1 MHHFGYMPS
10 LRLDSP
16 KFKILSTIETIEES
30 SEQSV
35 VLDPRHFTDILS
47 IVQVYTY
54 KGRRRDER
62 KDEFPLVMSGVSPSF
77 ATGGT
82 DSRAYYKLKEAMGK
96 YPIDSSIFNG
106 SIALDWTKFLADDM
120 QCSLVYSV
128 DPGELLID
136 IDNVRHMKMKRNNQR
151 SKYGS
156 ATCYVS
162 FILEPIW

>member
-106 SIALDWTKFLADDM
+106 SIALDCGSAPRGWTKFLADDM

-128 DPGELLID
+128 W
-136 IDNVRHMKMKRNNQR
+136 
-151 SKYGS
+151 
-156 ATCYVS
+156 
-162 FILEPIW
+162 ILANF

>member
-1 MHHFGYMPS
+1 MPS

-82 DSRAYYKLKEAMGK
+82 DNSPYAASRAYYKLKEAMGK

-106 SIALDWTKFLADDM
+106 SIALDCGSAPRGWTKFLADDM

-128 DPGELLID
+128 W
-136 IDNVRHMKMKRNNQR
+136 
-151 SKYGS
+151 
-156 ATCYVS
+156 
-162 FILEPIW
+162 ILANF